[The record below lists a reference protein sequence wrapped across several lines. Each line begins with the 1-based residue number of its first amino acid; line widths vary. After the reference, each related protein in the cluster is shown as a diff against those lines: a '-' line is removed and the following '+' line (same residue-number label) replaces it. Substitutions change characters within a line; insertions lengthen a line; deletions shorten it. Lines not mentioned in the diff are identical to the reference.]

1 MVDPMDDLAS
11 QARQGS
17 VAAIIQ
23 ILNQELA
30 EMGVRTRAVF
40 SDGILQVLCE
50 GTTAEQ
56 VEQST
61 LVEKIRNILESLSL
75 RQIRRVR
82 INGRLVHEQQLLW
95 LEEIQRD
102 PENQLLWSQ
111 EITLKRPN
119 PLKTLWQDLQEGV
132 SAAKKKKSQ
141 SYSST
146 ASSILTQ
153 PRLFSQIVFGGLSL
167 ALFLLLGIWWWSSRQ
182 PSELAVS
189 QTEST
194 PTTNS
199 QIAPS
204 SGQNSSQE
212 ASSSTENESPAT
224 SAKTNTNSS
233 TTQVE
238 NPFRK
243 AVQLAE
249 EASQEGTEANSA
261 AEWLDLA
268 AKWQRASD
276 LMDRVESNHPKYPT
290 AQDRAIK
297 YKRNSQTAQQEA
309 EKYRNATENAQPSY
323 E

>member
-1 MVDPMDDLAS
+1 
-11 QARQGS
+11 

-40 SDGILQVLCE
+40 SDGILQLLCE
-50 GTTAEQ
+50 GATAEQ

-61 LVEKIRNILESLSL
+61 LVEKIQNILESLSL

-82 INGRLVHEQQLLW
+82 INGRLVREQQLLW

-153 PRLFSQIVFGGLSL
+153 QRLFWQIIFGGLSL
-167 ALFLLLGIWWWSSRQ
+167 ALLLLLGIWWWSSRQ
-182 PSELAVS
+182 QSELAVS

-199 QIAPS
+199 QIS
-204 SGQNSSQE
+204 SSAEPNSRQE
-212 ASSSTENESPAT
+212 ASSMTPTTTASTGNESPDT
-224 SAKTNTNSS
+224 STKTNTNSS
-233 TTQVE
+233 ATQIE
-238 NPFRK
+238 APFRK

-249 EASQEGTEANSA
+249 EASQEGTQADSA

-276 LMDRVESNHPKYPT
+276 LMGQVEPNHPKYPT
-290 AQDRAIK
+290 AQDRIIK